1 MTFEHDKKSAWEKET
16 LHITYIILFLK
27 QISVVYYFLI
37 SAMKKRL
44 WKDNSLIIFYLFK
57 NIILMN
63 LTKVCIGFGKSQ

>member
-44 WKDNSLIIFYLFK
+44 WKDNSLIIFFLFK